1 MPKVARGGA
10 GVGGV
15 HQEADE
21 LPLRRG
27 KFSQQGKHQGGRP
40 RPEVLFVVEGEVH
53 GFSNW
58 VGDSGISYMEMH
70 V

>member
-1 MPKVARGGA
+1 MPEVARAGA

-21 LPLRRG
+21 LPLHRG
-27 KFSQQGKHQGGRP
+27 KFTQQGKHQAGRP
-40 RPEVLFVVEGEVH
+40 RPAALFVVH

-58 VGDSGISYMEMH
+58 VGDSGICYLVLH